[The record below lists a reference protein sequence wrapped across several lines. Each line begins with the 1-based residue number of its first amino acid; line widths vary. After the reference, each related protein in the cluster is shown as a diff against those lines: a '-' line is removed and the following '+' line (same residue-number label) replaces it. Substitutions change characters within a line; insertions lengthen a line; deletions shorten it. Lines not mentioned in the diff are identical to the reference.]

1 MEQQVKDLALSQIT
15 AMARV
20 QSLAQE
26 LLPVTVTKY
35 ICILRSTEVYIPLM
49 QSNIY
54 IKMLKVLR
62 SHKIVVFGFI

>member
-35 ICILRSTEVYIPLM
+35 ICILRSTEVYIPLV